1 MKTQKRKKE
10 KFQSQKLP
18 KMFEILLNDTMI
30 QVGLT
35 FLLNSLPR
43 LYFQNLTDLAKN
55 HIQWVTIVLDYLS
68 RRSLIITFYQPQ
80 STVNILPSSNFL
92 PLYINIFRGLSLSIA
107 RVSLT
112 VLTVI
117 NSLSLSL
124 SLSLF
129 FSFFFLKVPIFSLPR
144 FALL

>member
-1 MKTQKRKKE
+1 MKTQKRKK
-10 KFQSQKLP
+10 KNFKAKSYQKCIR
-18 KMFEILLNDTMI
+18 FYSNDTMI